1 MQTPTVSLI
10 PLAAALATAMLAP
23 ACKTLDN
30 DAEAPTGLI
39 DQATF
44 AVIDTDADGKV
55 SLREMAVHKHR
66 EGLAELDLDNDKRIS
81 AEEWK
86 AARPA
91 ASDDGTFARLDRNGD
106 RFITEEEAVAD
117 LTEQQAFKE
126 AFARMDLDRDG
137 KLTWEEYAAGDASS
151 LDVTLPNAGQ

>member
-1 MQTPTVSLI
+1 MQTPTVFLL
-10 PLAAALATAMLAP
+10 PLAAALATAALAS

-30 DAEAPTGLI
+30 ETSAAPTGLI

-86 AARPA
+86 AARPS
-91 ASDDGTFARLDRNGD
+91 ASGDGSFARLDRNGD

-117 LTEQQAFKE
+117 LIEQQAFKE
-126 AFARMDLDRDG
+126 AFAKMDLDRDG
-137 KLTWEEYAAGDASS
+137 KLTWEEYAVGDASS
-151 LDVTLPNAGQ
+151 LDVTLPTD